1 MRDAADRGVG
11 VLLVEQHAAQAL
23 AIADRGYVLRRG
35 RVVLQGT
42 AAELSCDFDAVRNSY
57 LTGAP
62 SPLPEEA
69 PPSNDS

>member
-1 MRDAADRGVG
+1 
-11 VLLVEQHAAQAL
+11 
-23 AIADRGYVLRRG
+23 VLRRG

-42 AAELSCDFDAVRNSY
+42 AAELSRDFDEVRNSY

-69 PPSNDS
+69 EPSNDS